1 MSRLIDRHRRQS
13 GFGVLFVTH
22 DVNPVLDMVDRV
34 LYLAGRRFRIGTPD
48 EVLRSEVLS
57 ELYGSPVDVIR
68 AQGRVVIVGAP
79 DESHGHGHE
88 HDHAED
94 LP

>member
-1 MSRLIDRHRRQS
+1 
-13 GFGVLFVTH
+13 VLG
-22 DVNPVLDMVDRV
+22 MVDRV
-34 LYLAGRRFRIGTPD
+34 MYLAGRRFRIGTPD
-48 EVLRSEVLS
+48 EVLRSDVLTD
-57 ELYGSPVDVIR
+57 LYGTPVDVIR

-79 DESHGHGHE
+79 DESHAHGHE